1 MNRSTCCE
9 INLIIGLFF
18 QRRGIIYLLRPLTRF
33 HTGGYYTNWNM
44 GLKDP
49 PTSAWINSWPSGR
62 TQQVVL
68 DG

>member
-1 MNRSTCCE
+1 MNSYQLYE
-9 INLIIGLFF
+9 WAFF
-18 QRRGIIYLLRPLTRF
+18 VQRPGIIYLLRPSTRF